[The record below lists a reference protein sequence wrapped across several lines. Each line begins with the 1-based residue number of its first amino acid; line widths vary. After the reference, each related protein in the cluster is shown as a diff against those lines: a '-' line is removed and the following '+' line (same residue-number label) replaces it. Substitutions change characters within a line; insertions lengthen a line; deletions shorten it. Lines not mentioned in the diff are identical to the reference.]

1 MSSSKRIAVALLA
14 LGGALVWAP
23 AAAQDPTAEQL
34 FDQGQKAMA
43 RRDWAS
49 ACPTL
54 RRSWERSAGRAKGA
68 LYHLAR
74 CEDEARAGRL
84 ATSLALW
91 REVYPLFVDQ
101 GDIQIEA
108 TDRIRILEAKVARVS
123 LRRGAGSP
131 PSLRAE
137 LDGQPAKLDERIP
150 VDAGRHV
157 VRALADG
164 HAPAQQEIDV
174 ADGSSTTLD
183 LQPGP
188 STGVTTT
195 VVPVGPPP
203 ASGAPASPP
212 DEGSGSGWTTAGW
225 ITGGVGV
232 AGLALFAISGVIISG
247 AEGDIEAACDPDRT
261 GCGPEAA
268 EAADRGETW
277 MAPNAIG
284 LGVGLVGLGLGVTF
298 LVIGAGDD
306 GTQVAVRGD
315 GVTLRGRF

>member
-1 MSSSKRIAVALLA
+1 MA
-14 LGGALVWAP
+14 LGGSLVGAL
-23 AAAQDPTAEQL
+23 AAAEEPSAEQL

-43 RRDWAS
+43 RRDWGA

-108 TDRIRILEAKVARVS
+108 TDRIRVLEAKVARLS

-137 LDGQPAKLDERIP
+137 LDGQPTKFDDRIP

-188 STGVTTT
+188 SAGVTTT
-195 VVPVGPPP
+195 VVPVGPSPTSGDP
-203 ASGAPASPP
+203 AAPHS
-212 DEGSGSGWTTAGW
+212 EGGGSGWTTAGW
-225 ITGGVGV
+225 IAGGVGV
-232 AGLALFAISGVIISG
+232 AGIALFAISAVIISG
-247 AEGDIEAACDPDRT
+247 AEGDIEDACEGDRT
-261 GCGPEAA
+261 ECSAEAG
-268 EAADRGETW
+268 EAADRGEAW

-284 LGVGLVGLGLGVTF
+284 FGVGLVGLGLGVTF
-298 LVIGAGDD
+298 LVIGADD
-306 GTQVAVRGD
+306 GAQVAVRGD
-315 GVTLRGRF
+315 GVTLRGSF